1 LKYPSREQWRADFSP
16 IPAWVVVLIVVLLYG
31 RLVMI
36 ALWHWVA
43 G

>member
-1 LKYPSREQWRADFSP
+1 LKYPSRQQWKEFFRS
-16 IPAWVVVLIVVLLYG
+16 IPVWAVVLIVVLLYG

-36 ALWHWVA
+36 ALWHWLA

>member
-1 LKYPSREQWRADFSP
+1 LKYPPRQLWKDFFRG
-16 IPAWVVVLIVVLLYG
+16 IPVWAVVLIVVLLYG

-36 ALWHWVA
+36 ALWHWLA